1 MDSFMSDKD
10 TNQKTGFFS
19 RVKSGL
25 SKTRSKFSE
34 GMGRLILGEKQID
47 DQFLEDIETLLLTAD
62 VGVPATSEIIS
73 DLTRRVARKELRN
86 SGALYEHLQ
95 EQLAAMLRSVE
106 APLVLSDDHKPFVI
120 LMVGVNG
127 AGKTTTIGKLAKQF
141 QAQGKSVLLAA
152 GDTYRAAAV
161 EQLKVWGERNEVQVI
176 AQGTGA
182 DSASVIYDA
191 LEAARSRQVD
201 VLIAD
206 TAGRLQ
212 SKKNLMDELS
222 KIKRVLGKL
231 DESAPHEVMLVLDAT
246 TGQNAISQATQFQA
260 AVDVSGITLSKL
272 DGTAK
277 GGVIFAIA
285 RQLQLPIRYIGV
297 GEKVDD
303 LRPFQADEFVRA
315 LFEGSEFEGSEFEG
329 SEFEGSEF
337 EGSGIEDSK
346 LEGSE

>member
-1 MDSFMSDKD
+1 MSEEEKP
-10 TNQKTGFFS
+10 GFFS
-19 RVKSGL
+19 KMKSGL

-34 GMGRLILGEKQID
+34 GMGRLILGEKLID
-47 DQFLEDIETLLLTAD
+47 DELLEEIETLLLTAD
-62 VGVPATSEIIS
+62 VGVEATTEIIA
-73 DLTRRVARKELRN
+73 DLTRKVVRKELAN
-86 SGALYEHLQ
+86 SGALYAHLQ
-95 EQLAAMLRSVE
+95 EQLTGLLKAVE
-106 APLVLSDDHKPFVI
+106 APLEIDLQHKPFVI

-141 QAQGKSVLLAA
+141 QAQGKSVMLAA

-161 EQLKVWGERNEVQVI
+161 EQLKVWGERNDVPVI
-176 AQGTGA
+176 AQGTGS

-191 LEAARSRQVD
+191 VEAAKSRRVD
-201 VLIAD
+201 VLLAD

-212 SKKNLMDELS
+212 SKKNLMDELA

-231 DESAPHEVMLVLDAT
+231 DDSAPHEVMLVLDST
-246 TGQNAISQATQFQA
+246 TGQNAISQASTFRE

-285 RQLQLPIRYIGV
+285 KQLGLPIRFVGV

-303 LRPFQADEFVRA
+303 LRVFEADAFVQA
-315 LFEGSEFEGSEFEG
+315 LFEG
-329 SEFEGSEF
+329 
-337 EGSGIEDSK
+337 
-346 LEGSE
+346 

>member
-1 MDSFMSDKD
+1 MSEEEKP
-10 TNQKTGFFS
+10 GFFS
-19 RVKSGL
+19 KMKSGL

-34 GMGRLILGEKQID
+34 GMGRLILGEKLID
-47 DQFLEDIETLLLTAD
+47 DELLEEIETLLLTAD
-62 VGVPATSEIIS
+62 VGVEATTEIIA
-73 DLTRRVARKELRN
+73 DLTRKVARKELAN
-86 SGALYEHLQ
+86 SGALYAHLQ
-95 EQLAAMLRSVE
+95 EQLTGLLKAVE
-106 APLVLSDDHKPFVI
+106 APLEIDLQHKPFVI

-141 QAQGKSVLLAA
+141 QAQGKSVMLAA

-161 EQLKVWGERNEVQVI
+161 EQLKVWGERNDVPVI
-176 AQGTGA
+176 AQGTGS

-191 LEAARSRQVD
+191 LEAAKSRRVD
-201 VLIAD
+201 VLLAD

-212 SKKNLMDELS
+212 SKKNLMDELA

-231 DESAPHEVMLVLDAT
+231 DDSAPHEVMLVLDST
-246 TGQNAISQATQFQA
+246 TGQNAISQASTFRE

-285 RQLQLPIRYIGV
+285 KQLGLPIRFVGV

-303 LRPFQADEFVRA
+303 LRVFEADAFVQA
-315 LFEGSEFEGSEFEG
+315 LFEG
-329 SEFEGSEF
+329 
-337 EGSGIEDSK
+337 
-346 LEGSE
+346 

>member
-1 MDSFMSDKD
+1 K
-10 TNQKTGFFS
+10 
-19 RVKSGL
+19 L
-25 SKTRSKFSE
+25 
-34 GMGRLILGEKQID
+34 ID
-47 DQFLEDIETLLLTAD
+47 DQLLEDIETLLLTAD
-62 VGVPATSEIIS
+62 VGVQATSEIIG
-73 DLTRRVARKELRN
+73 DLTRLVARRELAN

-95 EQLAAMLRSVE
+95 KQLTSMLLEVE
-106 APLVLSDDHKPFVI
+106 APLVIEQKHQPFVI

-141 QAQGKSVLLAA
+141 QADGKSVLLAA

-161 EQLKVWGERNEVQVI
+161 EQLKVWGERNDVPVI

-191 LEAARSRQVD
+191 LEAAKSRKVD

-212 SKKNLMDELS
+212 SKKNLMDELT

-246 TGQNAISQATQFQA
+246 TGQNAISQATQFRA

-303 LRPFQADEFVRA
+303 LREFRAEEFVQA
-315 LFEGSEFEGSEFEG
+315 LFEP
-329 SEFEGSEF
+329 
-337 EGSGIEDSK
+337 
-346 LEGSE
+346 